1 MISICLCLLMM
12 HKKQFWGKHFVPCLK
27 QDIALFHITVQV
39 FKMDVMVFAY
49 TLISAVNNMKKWS

>member
-1 MISICLCLLMM
+1 MM